1 MRWGRSAP
9 GKTSGVRVI
18 HCVHSD
24 LMPVYLLTKCAT
36 NEPTDVCKVD
46 RNELAEQVEVLIAY
60 TCLFTR
66 D

>member
-1 MRWGRSAP
+1 MRWGRSTL
-9 GKTSGVRVI
+9 GKTSGVRLI
-18 HCVHSD
+18 HCVYSD
-24 LMPVYLLTKCAT
+24 LMPVYLLTKCAK
-36 NEPTDVCKVD
+36 NKPSNVCKVD